1 MVKEICHL
9 TNSNF
14 EQIVNIKN
22 ERLGKDQSYL
32 LDSEKMRKTFNW
44 KDTISL
50 DEGIK
55 DTIEW
60 VEKNYSYFSN
70 IPWNYLHRL

>member
-1 MVKEICHL
+1 
-9 TNSNF
+9 
-14 EQIVNIKN
+14 
-22 ERLGKDQSYL
+22 
-32 LDSEKMRKTFNW
+32 MRKTFNW